1 MRINTDSY
9 LYDAW
14 IDDQLDMDLNNNT
27 KERGICPD
35 CEGSGEGNYDGS
47 TCKTCR
53 GLGEI

>member
-1 MRINTDSY
+1 MRIKTDSY

-14 IDDQLDMDLNNNT
+14 IDEQISIDLNNST

-35 CEGSGEGNYDGS
+35 CEGSGEGLTDGS
-47 TCKTCR
+47 TCKNCR